1 MTRKITKS
9 NQSEQRSD
17 RGAKR
22 SDHGGAYS
30 GAPALHPY
38 ARLSPFLLYVRCK
51 SGVTFVR
58 RCFRDEVAQ
67 ANTCTQPLFY
77 FQSKSMK
84 NYIMHARVDPG
95 FTIWCIRV
103 GFERF

>member
-22 SDHGGAYS
+22 SGRGGAYS

-38 ARLSPFLLYVRCK
+38 AFFGHVESCMVYELSGIPSEELSRSASCKQVR
-51 SGVTFVR
+51 VTK
-58 RCFRDEVAQ
+58 
-67 ANTCTQPLFY
+67 TPLHPTF
-77 FQSKSMK
+77 
-84 NYIMHARVDPG
+84 I
-95 FTIWCIRV
+95 
-103 GFERF
+103 

>member
-22 SDHGGAYS
+22 SDRGGAYS

-38 ARLSPFLLYVRCK
+38 APIGVSLANSSYSLSQTRTCGYPVW
-51 SGVTFVR
+51 GVSSFHLRITVSVVQVLRFVR
-58 RCFRDEVAQ
+58 YR
-67 ANTCTQPLFY
+67 LY
-77 FQSKSMK
+77 FLTKINQMV
-84 NYIMHARVDPG
+84 Y
-95 FTIWCIRV
+95 
-103 GFERF
+103 

>member
-22 SDHGGAYS
+22 SDRGGAYS

-38 ARLSPFLLYVRCK
+38 GYLSAKL
-51 SGVTFVR
+51 
-58 RCFRDEVAQ
+58 Q
-67 ANTCTQPLFY
+67 H
-77 FQSKSMK
+77 
-84 NYIMHARVDPG
+84 HARQLQIAPRSYSTSPVKLCLRGSPLG
-95 FTIWCIRV
+95 HFSEYT
-103 GFERF
+103 F